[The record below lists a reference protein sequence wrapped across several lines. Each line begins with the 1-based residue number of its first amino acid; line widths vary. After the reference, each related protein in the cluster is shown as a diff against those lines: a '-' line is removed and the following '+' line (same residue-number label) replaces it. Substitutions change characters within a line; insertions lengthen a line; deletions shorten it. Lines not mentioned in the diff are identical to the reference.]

1 MLGGGGGWGRE
12 SERVMNR
19 AKVAN
24 SSTVLAASRNPVSFT
39 EAPPGLHAAL
49 PKRYEHEAEF
59 WPKEWELK
67 WPLPLLGPAHCPFH
81 ALQIVAER

>member
-39 EAPPGLHAAL
+39 EAPPDCM
-49 PKRYEHEAEF
+49 
-59 WPKEWELK
+59 
-67 WPLPLLGPAHCPFH
+67 LLYPSGMNVR
-81 ALQIVAER
+81 QSSGQRNGS